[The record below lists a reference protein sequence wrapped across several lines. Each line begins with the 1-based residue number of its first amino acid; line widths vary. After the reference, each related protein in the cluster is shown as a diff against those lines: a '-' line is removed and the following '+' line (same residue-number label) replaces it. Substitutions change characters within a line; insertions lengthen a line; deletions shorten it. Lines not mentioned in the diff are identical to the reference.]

1 MHFLH
6 KSRGDC
12 LHSDTWVSD
21 MAEDELLESPQ
32 CEEMTYGSDCPHEG
46 CNEWNEFECDVE
58 GEVATCEYRGKK
70 FLVTG

>member
-1 MHFLH
+1 MAMLCEM
-6 KSRGDC
+6 SITGI
-12 LHSDTWVSD
+12 D
-21 MAEDELLESPQ
+21 MTDDKLLETPQ
-32 CEEMTYGSDCPHEG
+32 CEEITYGADCPHEG